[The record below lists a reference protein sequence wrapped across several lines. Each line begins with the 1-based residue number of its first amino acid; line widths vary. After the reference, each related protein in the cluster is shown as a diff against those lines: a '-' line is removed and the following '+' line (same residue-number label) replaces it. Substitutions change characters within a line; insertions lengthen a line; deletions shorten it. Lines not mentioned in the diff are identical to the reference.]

1 MEFYISLIL
10 LVLLG
15 SFCFFIARR
24 RQRNPYIWFFIG
36 FFFGLIGLAFLLIL
50 PKPKQNATIEQP
62 IPLKVKKL
70 STPSPSLISPYK
82 EMRWH
87 YLDEEHKTI
96 GPLYFS
102 EILQAWID
110 GKISIKSYVWQEKMD
125 EWKKIEEISDFKHLL
140 EQEEIASI

>member
-1 MEFYISLIL
+1 
-10 LVLLG
+10 
-15 SFCFFIARR
+15 
-24 RQRNPYIWFFIG
+24 
-36 FFFGLIGLAFLLIL
+36 
-50 PKPKQNATIEQP
+50 
-62 IPLKVKKL
+62 
-70 STPSPSLISPYK
+70 
-82 EMRWH
+82 MRWH